1 MPPTKSDNKRKR
13 EVQAKS
19 QEESKSQ
26 ERVRAWLLAFE
37 RSNKLEN
44 TETAE
49 HDIGTIGFMVN
60 EKSYTIPFTGLL
72 QMANALND
80 GDGKKYN
87 DIKKSIEN
95 NFEPL
100 HNICKNL
107 TILAKFMKTG
117 AKLMRESGLEE
128 ISHGD
133 SEMRSVDTDTRGC
146 GGGSDE
152 M

>member
-1 MPPTKSDNKRKR
+1 M
-13 EVQAKS
+13 
-19 QEESKSQ
+19 
-26 ERVRAWLLAFE
+26 AFE

-44 TETAE
+44 TETGE
-49 HDIGTIGFMVN
+49 NDIGTIGFMVN

-72 QMANALND
+72 EMANALND
-80 GDGKKYN
+80 GDGEKYN

-100 HNICKNL
+100 HKICKNL

-128 ISHGD
+128 ISDGD
-133 SEMRSVDTDTRGC
+133 SEMRGGDKDTQRC